1 MVNDTD
7 TDKCAHCHKP
17 IEKYPFCCFGA
28 QEEFFNKEDVL
39 YDDVK
44 DEAVEFYRELG
55 VHD

>member
-17 IEKYPFCCFGA
+17 MDKYPFCCFGA

-44 DEAVEFYRELG
+44 DEAIEFYRELG